1 MTLNVGDKERDFTF
15 QLVLQHDVAK
25 QLAHFCCLFK
35 GQPFFLRDFSRKV
48 SCFLLY
54 KTVNSSEG
62 KKTLMRVSLS
72 IRPAV
77 GGGRCM
83 KDKALLT

>member
-1 MTLNVGDKERDFTF
+1 MMSLNNSYVFVACLRDS
-15 QLVLQHDVAK
+15 L
-25 QLAHFCCLFK
+25 
-35 GQPFFLRDFSRKV
+35 FFLRDFSRKV

-72 IRPAV
+72 IRPEV

>member
-25 QLAHFCCLFK
+25 QLARFCCLFK
-35 GQPFFLRDFSRKV
+35 GQPFFFSRKV

-72 IRPAV
+72 IRPEV
-77 GGGRCM
+77 GGGRCI